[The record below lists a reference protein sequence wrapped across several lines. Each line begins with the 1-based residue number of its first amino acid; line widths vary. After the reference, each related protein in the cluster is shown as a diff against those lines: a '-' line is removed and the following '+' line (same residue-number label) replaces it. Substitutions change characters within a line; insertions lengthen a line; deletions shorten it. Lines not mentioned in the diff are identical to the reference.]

1 MQTYVKDLNNFYKNE
16 KALFEV
22 DFSYEGFE
30 WIDCN
35 DREHSIVSFIRKGKD
50 WRDTLVFLC
59 NFTPVPHDNYRIGV
73 PFDTE
78 YIEILN
84 SDWEK
89 YGGSNVGNFEPIK
102 AESSSYHNKPYSIS
116 LTVPPLATIVLRPK
130 LK

>member
-1 MQTYVKDLNNFYKNE
+1 MDRLQ
-16 KALFEV
+16 
-22 DFSYEGFE
+22 
-30 WIDCN
+30 